1 MRCCRASADY
11 KITPRVP
18 DAAKNSPN
26 GLCRQAAV
34 GLPVSR
40 AVVTA
45 MAISAAPPAFQRAPS
60 LGAQFCALD
69 SWLRHRS
76 SRYAANSHR
85 GWIVGARSR
94 DRLVELA
101 ATPRLGHNPTAMGI
115 GSIRSEEHTSEL
127 QS

>member
-1 MRCCRASADY
+1 M
-11 KITPRVP
+11 PN
-18 DAAKNSPN
+18 AAKNSRD
-26 GLCRQAAV
+26 GLCRQATA

-85 GWIVGARSR
+85 SWIVGARSR

-101 ATPRLGHNPTAMGI
+101 ATPRLGHCHRNIPADGLRLLVVAL
-115 GSIRSEEHTSEL
+115 G
-127 QS
+127 QSHGPNLLAVS